1 MSPTPEFTAD
11 QRAAMVAQWRA
22 IAAKPPP
29 KNPRPYGCLTV
40 IVASAL
46 LILLPKF
53 GPRLPPPWGMVVL
66 AVLGLVLAGGFFVGV
81 FMGSGIHGRASLRA
95 TAALDALAAMLRSM
109 MLRAAATPSN

>member
-81 FMGSGIHGRASLRA
+81 FMGSGIYGRASLRA